1 MSLAHPIR
9 PGRSAST
16 GSVGLRIDVA
26 EVMHEEDGRNDWVT
40 VEDYRRS
47 EPDPLHLG
55 AAEQLQHL
63 VAHHP
68 DAIVTLSRLCDQETM
83 LGVVRV
89 LPVALDRY
97 GIVLRVET
105 LREHRDVRLA
115 FRRRVDSGT
124 EAAAELR
131 HLLAEGSRRRPCAPH

>member
-1 MSLAHPIR
+1 MSLPQPA
-9 PGRSAST
+9 GLGTAAST
-16 GSVGLRIDVA
+16 GPAGLRVEVA
-26 EVMHEEDGRNDWVT
+26 GVTLEEDGRHEWVSL
-40 VEDYRRS
+40 EDYRQG
-47 EPDPLHLG
+47 EPDPLHRG

-68 DAIVTLSRLCDQETM
+68 DAIATLSRLCEPEAL

-89 LPVALDRY
+89 LPIALDRY
-97 GIVLRVET
+97 GIVLRAER
-105 LREHRDVRLA
+105 LREDRDVRLP

-131 HLLAEGSRRRPCAPH
+131 HLLAEGSRRRPCAR

>member
-1 MSLAHPIR
+1 MSLVHPVR
-9 PGRSAST
+9 PGRAAST
-16 GSVGLRIDVA
+16 GSVSLRVDVA
-26 EVMHEEDGRNDWVT
+26 EVMLEEDGRNEWVT
-40 VEDYRRS
+40 VEDYRRG

-68 DAIVTLSRLCDQETM
+68 DAIVTLSRLCEPEEL
-83 LGVVRV
+83 LGVVRI
-89 LPVALDRY
+89 LPIALDRY
-97 GIVLRVET
+97 GIVLRVEK
-105 LREHRDVRLA
+105 LRDHTDVRLP

-131 HLLAEGSRRRPCAPH
+131 HLLAEGSRRRPCAR

>member
-1 MSLAHPIR
+1 MSISHPVR
-9 PGRSAST
+9 PGRTASA
-16 GSVGLRIDVA
+16 GSVGLRVEVA
-26 EVMHEEDGRNDWVT
+26 EVMLEEDGHNDWVT
-40 VEDYRRS
+40 VEDYRGS

-68 DAIVTLSRLCDQETM
+68 DAVVTLSRLCDQEAM

-89 LPVALDRY
+89 LPIALDRY
-97 GIVLRVET
+97 GIVLRVEK
-105 LREHRDVRLA
+105 LREHRDVRLP
-115 FRRRVDSGT
+115 FRRRVDTGT

-131 HLLAEGSRRRPCAPH
+131 HLLAEGSRRRPCAR